1 MTDLEQYI
9 LDEWTEDYREG
20 RVARREFLRRI
31 VVFSGGAAAG
41 LAVLKGLGVSAGMEE
56 VAAAA
61 SAPPP
66 LRAQATGITV
76 SPTDPAIDARMVS
89 FPSGG
94 TTVLAYLALPRGKA
108 KAAGVSVVHENRG
121 LLEHHKDVT
130 RRLA

>member
-56 VAAAA
+56 VAAA
-61 SAPPP
+61 PPENTTIRRRNS
-66 LRAQATGITV
+66 LRAT
-76 SPTDPAIDARMVS
+76 R
-89 FPSGG
+89 PS
-94 TTVLAYLALPRGKA
+94 R
-108 KAAGVSVVHENRG
+108 
-121 LLEHHKDVT
+121 
-130 RRLA
+130 